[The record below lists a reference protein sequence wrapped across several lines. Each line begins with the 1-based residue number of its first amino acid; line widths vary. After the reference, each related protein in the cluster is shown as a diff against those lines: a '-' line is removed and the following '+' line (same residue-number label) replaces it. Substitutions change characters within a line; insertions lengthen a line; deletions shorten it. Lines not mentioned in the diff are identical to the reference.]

1 MWLAH
6 SPRPACLPNA
16 AEHEYDALRIAIPLY
31 MLRGELSQSEDSD
44 ENSFIESAWTGDRL
58 RRTELVECSVERAD
72 TEPAKDISEP
82 ILDRDSFLIPFFKI
96 FNLFRRE
103 DVVLVVCCVGCVLR
117 EIRRVRK
124 FLSMGVGGSKAGEES
139 KVKSN

>member
-103 DVVLVVCCVGCVLR
+103 DVVLVVCCGC
-117 EIRRVRK
+117 K
-124 FLSMGVGGSKAGEES
+124 FLDQAHDHCQSPGSSRTAHID
-139 KVKSN
+139 VLARCIAQ